1 MSRTPRF
8 SRGAG
13 GVLVTNAG
21 APGTR
26 GARCLLLCWP
36 VRPCLTGSHQGVGW
50 GHQGGEAGT
59 TGGRLGPWWLCLL
72 LTRPANPQCLAWL
85 RGLRVGPSLPLL
97 SCSRPGWHWDSVTT
111 QRGLPRGTQCWTAP
125 ECRGGVCL
133 THVGDLRPCHS
144 GRTRSPGPIVQTTHW
159 SPEKGSDRSGQVLRL
174 RRPHSSQAWARVWG
188 PLRGSLLFPLRLVF
202 SAQKLGWD
210 QGLPLP
216 P

>member
-1 MSRTPRF
+1 MSAF
-8 SRGAG
+8 
-13 GVLVTNAG
+13 VM
-21 APGTR
+21 
-26 GARCLLLCWP
+26 ARQTLP
-36 VRPCLTGSHQGVGW
+36 HREPP
-50 GHQGGEAGT
+50 
-59 TGGRLGPWWLCLL
+59 GGRLGPWWLCLL

-85 RGLRVGPSLPLL
+85 RGLRVGPSPPLL

-144 GRTRSPGPIVQTTHW
+144 GRTRSPGPIFQTTHW
-159 SPEKGSDRSGQVLRL
+159 SPEKGSDCSGQALRP

-188 PLRGSLLFPLRLVF
+188 PLRGSLLVPLRLVF

-216 P
+216 PWPFTGHKNSCLWAGPLPQESWPCLSSEDITMQS